1 MEVTFTG
8 SWYDETAEK
17 EGANKLIEDG
27 CVLISQHADSMGA
40 PTACETAGVPDVSY
54 NGSTESACPE
64 TFLVSSRINWEPYF
78 EYAMGCV
85 ASGEAIDTDWTGNL
99 ETGSVEL
106 TSLGKTASRGYSG
119 SNRCGKGKAG
129 VR

>member
-1 MEVTFTG
+1 MQRLSPDILLTSLAHVLYARAATMEVTFTG

-54 NGSTESACPE
+54 NGSTESACPD

-85 ASGEAIDTDWTGNL
+85 ASGEADRCRLD
-99 ETGSVEL
+99 
-106 TSLGKTASRGYSG
+106 RQSG
-119 SNRCGKGKAG
+119 DRIC
-129 VR
+129 